1 MVLVMTDVES
11 DLCVCPAERDA
22 CNLLAYDE
30 LRELGVAAVFRTAE
44 QPGFCSDTGS
54 EGEGEGE
61 GEGE

>member
-1 MVLVMTDVES
+1 MDVKS

-54 EGEGEGE
+54 ESEGE
-61 GEGE
+61 